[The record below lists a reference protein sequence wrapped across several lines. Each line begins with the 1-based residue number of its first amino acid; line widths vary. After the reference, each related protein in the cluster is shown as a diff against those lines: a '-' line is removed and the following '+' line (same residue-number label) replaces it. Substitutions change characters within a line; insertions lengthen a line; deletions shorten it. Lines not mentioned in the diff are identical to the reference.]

1 MIFEPDG
8 QDTGRDCMRKAVIL
22 CVVFSCA
29 AVLTAC
35 AGNGGKNRV
44 GKSYLLYL
52 CAGHPSAYAD
62 TYLWVPVCI
71 NTTGDAGA
79 MPENV
84 LLLEIGETDAPET
97 MLPFDPKL
105 PIQYSPDGKSAL
117 ITEYN
122 HTDQVKRL
130 YQVNEP
136 KGCMEETR
144 WWKLQKETGQ
154 LEIWDA
160 LENQSIF
167 EGPVSLDETG
177 NLVNEKYYDRLLW
190 EGLCQLWDY
199 TEETSIR
206 TWVDSNRTKDHM
218 REYES
223 REAFLLDAGF
233 EDVVPMYQYYDR
245 YHNLRL
251 ELYMDESAE
260 QLCGLVYCYYFNSNR
275 EKCVDRYEF
284 TIDDVGERDWE
295 EDTVFSLKSVYG
307 TDGADAVEDF
317 EETVE
322 YTEAGNPDFYK
333 SQGLM
338 EHRRDED
345 GALELAP
352 VSVLELD
359 YVYRDDGTLY
369 CRDYT
374 HNPSIFGTTLCS
386 LESYYDERGRAVYE
400 SGYITHGQLEYFYI
414 YGDKREKPEYLLTV
428 DYGGGYAIPTMERYR

>member
-1 MIFEPDG
+1 MIFEYDG

-35 AGNGGKNRV
+35 TGNGGNT
-44 GKSYLLYL
+44 
-52 CAGHPSAYAD
+52 H
-62 TYLWVPVCI
+62 
-71 NTTGDAGA
+71 TTGDAGA
-79 MPENV
+79 MLENV
-84 LLLEIGETDAPET
+84 LPLEIGETDAPET

-117 ITEYN
+117 ITEDN

-144 WWKLQKETGQ
+144 WWKLQKEIGQ
-154 LEIWDA
+154 LEIWDV

-206 TWVDSNRTKDHM
+206 IWVDSNRTKDHM

-223 REAFLLDAGF
+223 REAFLLEAGF
-233 EDVVPMYQYYDR
+233 EDAVPMYQYYDR

-275 EKCVDRYEF
+275 EKCVDRYGF
-284 TIDDVGERDWE
+284 TIDDVGERNWE

-345 GALELAP
+345 GALELAS

-386 LESYYDERGRAVYE
+386 LESYYDEKRRVVYE

-414 YGDKREKPEYLLTV
+414 YGEEGEKPEYFLTV

>member
-8 QDTGRDCMRKAVIL
+8 QDTGRDCMRKAFIL
-22 CVVFSCA
+22 CAIFSCV
-29 AVLTAC
+29 AVLAAC
-35 AGNGGKNRV
+35 AGNGG
-44 GKSYLLYL
+44 
-52 CAGHPSAYAD
+52 
-62 TYLWVPVCI
+62 
-71 NTTGDAGA
+71 NTNKTGDAGA

-84 LLLEIGETDAPET
+84 LPLEIEETDALET

-117 ITEYN
+117 ITEDK

-167 EGPVSLDETG
+167 EGTVSLDETG

-199 TEETSIR
+199 TEETTIR

-223 REAFLLDAGF
+223 RETFLSEAGF
-233 EDVVPMYQYYDR
+233 EDAVPMYQYYDR

-260 QLCGLVYCYYFNSNR
+260 QVCGLVYHYYFNSNR
-275 EKCVDRYEF
+275 EKCVDRYGF

-295 EDTVFSLKSVYG
+295 EDTAFSLKSVYE

-345 GALELAP
+345 GALELAS

-386 LESYYDERGRAVYE
+386 LESYYDEKGRVVYE

-414 YGDKREKPEYLLTV
+414 YGDEGEKPEYLLTV

>member
-35 AGNGGKNRV
+35 TGNGGNT
-44 GKSYLLYL
+44 
-52 CAGHPSAYAD
+52 H
-62 TYLWVPVCI
+62 
-71 NTTGDAGA
+71 TTGDAGA
-79 MPENV
+79 MLENV
-84 LLLEIGETDAPET
+84 LPLEIGETDAPET

-117 ITEYN
+117 ITEDN

-144 WWKLQKETGQ
+144 WWKLQKEIGQ
-154 LEIWDA
+154 LEIWDV

-206 TWVDSNRTKDHM
+206 IWVDSNRTKDHM

-223 REAFLLDAGF
+223 REAFLLEAGF
-233 EDVVPMYQYYDR
+233 EDAVPMYQYYDR

-275 EKCVDRYEF
+275 EKCVDRYGF
-284 TIDDVGERDWE
+284 TIDDVGERNWE

-345 GALELAP
+345 GALELAS

-386 LESYYDERGRAVYE
+386 LESYYDEKRRVVYE

-414 YGDKREKPEYLLTV
+414 YGEEGEKPEYFLTV

>member
-1 MIFEPDG
+1 
-8 QDTGRDCMRKAVIL
+8 MRKAVIL

-35 AGNGGKNRV
+35 TGNGGNT
-44 GKSYLLYL
+44 
-52 CAGHPSAYAD
+52 H
-62 TYLWVPVCI
+62 
-71 NTTGDAGA
+71 TTGDAGA
-79 MPENV
+79 MLENV
-84 LLLEIGETDAPET
+84 LPLEIGETDAPET

-117 ITEYN
+117 ITEDN

-144 WWKLQKETGQ
+144 WWKLQKEIGQ
-154 LEIWDA
+154 LEIWDV

-206 TWVDSNRTKDHM
+206 IWVDSNRTKDHM

-223 REAFLLDAGF
+223 REAFLLEAGF
-233 EDVVPMYQYYDR
+233 EDAVPMYQYYDR

-275 EKCVDRYEF
+275 EKCVDRYGF
-284 TIDDVGERDWE
+284 TIDDVGERNWE

-345 GALELAP
+345 GALELAS

-386 LESYYDERGRAVYE
+386 LESYYDEKRRVVYE

-414 YGDKREKPEYLLTV
+414 YGEEGEKPEYFLTV

>member
-1 MIFEPDG
+1 
-8 QDTGRDCMRKAVIL
+8 MRKAVIL
-22 CVVFSCA
+22 CAIFSCA

-35 AGNGGKNRV
+35 AGNGG
-44 GKSYLLYL
+44 
-52 CAGHPSAYAD
+52 
-62 TYLWVPVCI
+62 
-71 NTTGDAGA
+71 NTTGDAGG

-84 LLLEIGETDAPET
+84 LPLETGETDALEAT
-97 MLPFDPKL
+97 LPFDPEL

-117 ITEYN
+117 VTEDN
-122 HTDQVKRL
+122 HTGQVKRL

-154 LEIWDA
+154 LVIWDA
-160 LENQSIF
+160 LENQRIF
-167 EGPVSLDETG
+167 EGTVSLDEAG

-199 TEETSIR
+199 TEETSVR
-206 TWVDSNRTKDHM
+206 AWVDSNGTKDRM

-223 REAFLLDAGF
+223 REAFLLEAGF
-233 EDVVPMYQYYDR
+233 EDAVPMYQYHDR
-245 YHNLRL
+245 YQNLRL

-260 QLCGLVYCYYFNSNR
+260 QLCGLVYCYYFNSDR
-275 EKCVDRYEF
+275 EKCVDRYAF
-284 TIDDVGERDWE
+284 AIDDVGERDWE
-295 EDTVFSLKSVYG
+295 EDTAFSLKSVYG

-322 YTEAGNPDFYK
+322 YTEAKNPDFYK

-352 VSVLELD
+352 VSVLELN

-386 LESYYDERGRAVYE
+386 LESYYDEKGRVIYE

-414 YGDKREKPEYLLTV
+414 YGDEGEKPEYLLTV

>member
-22 CVVFSCA
+22 CVVFSSA
-29 AVLTAC
+29 AILAAC
-35 AGNGGKNRV
+35 AGNSGN
-44 GKSYLLYL
+44 
-52 CAGHPSAYAD
+52 
-62 TYLWVPVCI
+62 I
-71 NTTGDAGA
+71 NKTGDAGA

-84 LLLEIGETDAPET
+84 LPLKIGETDAPET

-117 ITEYN
+117 ITEDN

-144 WWKLQKETGQ
+144 WWKLQKETRQ
-154 LEIWDA
+154 LEIWNA

-199 TEETSIR
+199 TEETTIR

-223 REAFLLDAGF
+223 REAFLLEAGF
-233 EDVVPMYQYYDR
+233 EDAVPMYRHYDR

-260 QLCGLVYCYYFNSNR
+260 QLCGFAYCYYFNSER
-275 EKCVDRYEF
+275 KKCVDRYGF

-295 EDTVFSLKSVYG
+295 GDTAFSLKSVYG

-386 LESYYDERGRAVYE
+386 LESYYDEKRRVVYE

-414 YGDKREKPEYLLTV
+414 YGDEGEKPEYLLTV

>member
-35 AGNGGKNRV
+35 TGNGGNT
-44 GKSYLLYL
+44 
-52 CAGHPSAYAD
+52 H
-62 TYLWVPVCI
+62 
-71 NTTGDAGA
+71 TTGDAGA
-79 MPENV
+79 MLENV
-84 LLLEIGETDAPET
+84 LPLEIGETDAPET

-117 ITEYN
+117 ITEDN

-144 WWKLQKETGQ
+144 WWKLQKEIGQ
-154 LEIWDA
+154 LEIWDV

-199 TEETSIR
+199 TEETTIR

-223 REAFLLDAGF
+223 REAFLLEAGF
-233 EDVVPMYQYYDR
+233 EDAVPMYQYYDR

-275 EKCVDRYEF
+275 EKCVDRYGF

-345 GALELAP
+345 GALELAS

-369 CRDYT
+369 YRDYT

-386 LESYYDERGRAVYE
+386 LESYYDEKRRVVYE

-414 YGDKREKPEYLLTV
+414 YGEEGEKPEYFLTV

>member
-1 MIFEPDG
+1 MIFEYDG

-35 AGNGGKNRV
+35 TGNGGNT
-44 GKSYLLYL
+44 
-52 CAGHPSAYAD
+52 H
-62 TYLWVPVCI
+62 
-71 NTTGDAGA
+71 TTGDAGA
-79 MPENV
+79 MLENV
-84 LLLEIGETDAPET
+84 LPLEIGETDAPET

-117 ITEYN
+117 ITEDN

-144 WWKLQKETGQ
+144 WWKLQKEIGQ
-154 LEIWDA
+154 LEIWDV

-223 REAFLLDAGF
+223 REAFLLEAGF
-233 EDVVPMYQYYDR
+233 EDAVPMYQYYDR

-275 EKCVDRYEF
+275 EKCVDRYGF

-345 GALELAP
+345 GALELAS

-386 LESYYDERGRAVYE
+386 LESYYDEKRRVVYE

-414 YGDKREKPEYLLTV
+414 YGEEGEKPEYFLTV

>member
-1 MIFEPDG
+1 
-8 QDTGRDCMRKAVIL
+8 
-22 CVVFSCA
+22 
-29 AVLTAC
+29 
-35 AGNGGKNRV
+35 
-44 GKSYLLYL
+44 
-52 CAGHPSAYAD
+52 
-62 TYLWVPVCI
+62 
-71 NTTGDAGA
+71 
-79 MPENV
+79 
-84 LLLEIGETDAPET
+84 
-97 MLPFDPKL
+97 
-105 PIQYSPDGKSAL
+105 
-117 ITEYN
+117 
-122 HTDQVKRL
+122 
-130 YQVNEP
+130 
-136 KGCMEETR
+136 
-144 WWKLQKETGQ
+144 
-154 LEIWDA
+154 
-160 LENQSIF
+160 
-167 EGPVSLDETG
+167 
-177 NLVNEKYYDRLLW
+177 
-190 EGLCQLWDY
+190 
-199 TEETSIR
+199 
-206 TWVDSNRTKDHM
+206 M

-223 REAFLLDAGF
+223 QEAFLSEAGF
-233 EDVVPMYQYYDR
+233 ENTVPMYQHYDR

-260 QLCGLVYCYYFNSNR
+260 QLCGLAYCYYFNSER
-275 EKCVDRYEF
+275 EKCVDRYGF

-295 EDTVFSLKSVYG
+295 EDTAFSLKSVYG

-345 GALELAP
+345 GALELAS

-386 LESYYDERGRAVYE
+386 LESYYDERGRVVYE

-414 YGDKREKPEYLLTV
+414 YEDEGEKPEYLLTV

>member
-1 MIFEPDG
+1 MIFEYDG

-22 CVVFSCA
+22 CAVFSCA

-35 AGNGGKNRV
+35 AGNGGN
-44 GKSYLLYL
+44 
-52 CAGHPSAYAD
+52 
-62 TYLWVPVCI
+62 T
-71 NTTGDAGA
+71 NTTDDAGA

-84 LLLEIGETDAPET
+84 LPLEIGETDAPET

-105 PIQYSPDGKSAL
+105 PIRYSPDGKSAL
-117 ITEYN
+117 ITEDN

-130 YQVNEP
+130 YQINEP
-136 KGCMEETR
+136 KGCMEEMR
-144 WWKLQKETGQ
+144 WWKLQKETEQ

-160 LENQSIF
+160 LENQGIF

-199 TEETSIR
+199 TEETTIR

-223 REAFLLDAGF
+223 REAFLSEAGF
-233 EDVVPMYQYYDR
+233 ENTVPMYQYYDR
-245 YHNLRL
+245 YYNLRL

-260 QLCGLVYCYYFNSNR
+260 QLCGLAYCYYFNSER
-275 EKCVDRYEF
+275 EKCVDRYGF

-295 EDTVFSLKSVYG
+295 GDTAFSLKSVYG
-307 TDGADAVEDF
+307 TDGADVVEDF

-322 YTEAGNPDFYK
+322 YTEAGKPDCYK
-333 SQGLM
+333 SQGFM

-345 GALELAP
+345 GAPELAP
-352 VSVLELD
+352 VSVLDLD

-369 CRDYT
+369 CRDYI

-386 LESYYDERGRAVYE
+386 LESYYDEKGRVVYE

-414 YGDKREKPEYLLTV
+414 YGDEGEKPEYLLTV

>member
-1 MIFEPDG
+1 
-8 QDTGRDCMRKAVIL
+8 
-22 CVVFSCA
+22 
-29 AVLTAC
+29 
-35 AGNGGKNRV
+35 
-44 GKSYLLYL
+44 
-52 CAGHPSAYAD
+52 
-62 TYLWVPVCI
+62 VCI

-199 TEETSIR
+199 TEETTIR
-206 TWVDSNRTKDHM
+206 TWVDSSRTKDPM

-223 REAFLLDAGF
+223 QEAFLSEAGF
-233 EDVVPMYQYYDR
+233 ENTVPMYQHYDR

-275 EKCVDRYEF
+275 EKCVDRYGF

-322 YTEAGNPDFYK
+322 YTEAGNPDFNK

-386 LESYYDERGRAVYE
+386 LESYYDERGRVVYE

-414 YGDKREKPEYLLTV
+414 YEDEGEKPEYLLTV

>member
-1 MIFEPDG
+1 MIFEYDG

-35 AGNGGKNRV
+35 TGNGGNT
-44 GKSYLLYL
+44 
-52 CAGHPSAYAD
+52 H
-62 TYLWVPVCI
+62 
-71 NTTGDAGA
+71 TTGDAGA
-79 MPENV
+79 MLENV
-84 LLLEIGETDAPET
+84 LPLEIGETDAPET

-117 ITEYN
+117 ITEDN

-144 WWKLQKETGQ
+144 WWKLQKEIGQ
-154 LEIWDA
+154 LEIWDV

-206 TWVDSNRTKDHM
+206 IWVDSNRTKDHM

-223 REAFLLDAGF
+223 REAFLLEAGF
-233 EDVVPMYQYYDR
+233 EDAVPMYQYYDR

-275 EKCVDRYEF
+275 EKCVDRYGF
-284 TIDDVGERDWE
+284 TIDDVGERNWE

-386 LESYYDERGRAVYE
+386 LESYYDEKRRVVYE

-414 YGDKREKPEYLLTV
+414 YGEEGEKPEYFLTV

>member
-35 AGNGGKNRV
+35 TGNGGNT
-44 GKSYLLYL
+44 
-52 CAGHPSAYAD
+52 H
-62 TYLWVPVCI
+62 
-71 NTTGDAGA
+71 TTGDAGA

-84 LLLEIGETDAPET
+84 LPLEIGETDAPET

-117 ITEYN
+117 ITEDN

-144 WWKLQKETGQ
+144 WWKLQKEIGQ

-223 REAFLLDAGF
+223 REAFLLEAGF
-233 EDVVPMYQYYDR
+233 EDAVPMYQYYDR

-260 QLCGLVYCYYFNSNR
+260 RFCGLVYGYYFNSDR
-275 EKCVDRYEF
+275 KKCVDRYGF
-284 TIDDVGERDWE
+284 IKDGVGERDWE
-295 EDTVFSLKSVYG
+295 GDTAFSL
-307 TDGADAVEDF
+307 
-317 EETVE
+317 
-322 YTEAGNPDFYK
+322 
-333 SQGLM
+333 
-338 EHRRDED
+338 
-345 GALELAP
+345 
-352 VSVLELD
+352 
-359 YVYRDDGTLY
+359 
-369 CRDYT
+369 
-374 HNPSIFGTTLCS
+374 
-386 LESYYDERGRAVYE
+386 RAVY
-400 SGYITHGQLEYFYI
+400 
-414 YGDKREKPEYLLTV
+414 V
-428 DYGGGYAIPTMERYR
+428 DYGGGYAIPAMERYR

>member
-29 AVLTAC
+29 VVLTAC
-35 AGNGGKNRV
+35 TGNGGNT
-44 GKSYLLYL
+44 
-52 CAGHPSAYAD
+52 H
-62 TYLWVPVCI
+62 
-71 NTTGDAGA
+71 TTGDAGA

-84 LLLEIGETDAPET
+84 LPLEIGETDAPET

-117 ITEYN
+117 ITEDN

-144 WWKLQKETGQ
+144 WWKLQKEIGQ

-190 EGLCQLWDY
+190 EGLCQLCDY

-223 REAFLLDAGF
+223 REAFLLEAGF
-233 EDVVPMYQYYDR
+233 EDAVPMYQYYDR

-275 EKCVDRYEF
+275 EKCVDRYGF

-345 GALELAP
+345 GALELAS

-386 LESYYDERGRAVYE
+386 LESYYDEKRRVVYE

-414 YGDKREKPEYLLTV
+414 YGEEGEKPEYFLTV

>member
-1 MIFEPDG
+1 
-8 QDTGRDCMRKAVIL
+8 MRKAVIL

-35 AGNGGKNRV
+35 TGNGGNT
-44 GKSYLLYL
+44 
-52 CAGHPSAYAD
+52 H
-62 TYLWVPVCI
+62 
-71 NTTGDAGA
+71 TTGDAGA
-79 MPENV
+79 MLENV
-84 LLLEIGETDAPET
+84 LPLEIGETDAPET

-117 ITEYN
+117 ITEDN

-144 WWKLQKETGQ
+144 WWKLQKETRQ

-190 EGLCQLWDY
+190 EGLCQLWNY
-199 TEETSIR
+199 TEETTIR

-223 REAFLLDAGF
+223 REAFLLEAGF
-233 EDVVPMYQYYDR
+233 EDAVPMYRHYDR

-260 QLCGLVYCYYFNSNR
+260 QLCGLVYRYYFNSNR
-275 EKCVDRYEF
+275 EKCVDRYGF

-295 EDTVFSLKSVYG
+295 EDTAFSLKSVYG

-386 LESYYDERGRAVYE
+386 LESYYDEKGRVVYE

-414 YGDKREKPEYLLTV
+414 YGDEGEKPEYLLTV

>member
-1 MIFEPDG
+1 MIFEYDG

-35 AGNGGKNRV
+35 TGNGGNT
-44 GKSYLLYL
+44 
-52 CAGHPSAYAD
+52 H
-62 TYLWVPVCI
+62 
-71 NTTGDAGA
+71 TTGDAGA
-79 MPENV
+79 MLENV
-84 LLLEIGETDAPET
+84 LPLEIGETDAPET

-117 ITEYN
+117 ITEDN

-144 WWKLQKETGQ
+144 WWKLQKEIGQ
-154 LEIWDA
+154 LEIWDV

-206 TWVDSNRTKDHM
+206 IWVDSNRTKDHM

-223 REAFLLDAGF
+223 REAFLLEAGF
-233 EDVVPMYQYYDR
+233 EDAVPMYQYYDR

-275 EKCVDRYEF
+275 EKCVDRYGF

-345 GALELAP
+345 GALELAS

-386 LESYYDERGRAVYE
+386 LESYYDEKRRVVYE

-414 YGDKREKPEYLLTV
+414 YGEEGEKPEYFLTV

>member
-35 AGNGGKNRV
+35 TGNDDNT
-44 GKSYLLYL
+44 
-52 CAGHPSAYAD
+52 H
-62 TYLWVPVCI
+62 
-71 NTTGDAGA
+71 TTGDAGA

-84 LLLEIGETDAPET
+84 LPLKIGETDAPET

-117 ITEYN
+117 ITEDN

-144 WWKLQKETGQ
+144 WWKLQKEIGQ

-223 REAFLLDAGF
+223 REAFLLEAGF
-233 EDVVPMYQYYDR
+233 EDAVPMYQYYDR

-275 EKCVDRYEF
+275 EKCVDRYGF

-345 GALELAP
+345 GALELAS

-369 CRDYT
+369 YRDYT

-386 LESYYDERGRAVYE
+386 LESYYDEKRRVVYE

-414 YGDKREKPEYLLTV
+414 YGEEGEKPEYFLTV

>member
-35 AGNGGKNRV
+35 TGNDGNT
-44 GKSYLLYL
+44 
-52 CAGHPSAYAD
+52 H
-62 TYLWVPVCI
+62 
-71 NTTGDAGA
+71 TTGDAGA

-84 LLLEIGETDAPET
+84 LPLEIGETDAPET

-105 PIQYSPDGKSAL
+105 PIQYSPDGKTAL
-117 ITEYN
+117 ITKDN

-144 WWKLQKETGQ
+144 WWKLQKEIGQ
-154 LEIWDA
+154 LEIWDV

-223 REAFLLDAGF
+223 REAFLLEAGF
-233 EDVVPMYQYYDR
+233 EDAVPMYQYYDR

-275 EKCVDRYEF
+275 EKCVDRYGF

-386 LESYYDERGRAVYE
+386 LESYYDEKGRVVYE

-414 YGDKREKPEYLLTV
+414 YGDEGEKPEYLLTV